1 MSCFNSLRLF
11 EPRSSPPPHAADCN
25 STELVT
31 LTAGGE
37 PPKPAPGF
45 RGNDGA
51 VNHAG
56 NYGFSWS
63 SSSIVATDYLRGF
76 GLSAGSTGLAPNS
89 QETCGLGI
97 QLRCLSE

>member
-1 MSCFNSLRLF
+1 M
-11 EPRSSPPPHAADCN
+11 
-25 STELVT
+25 
-31 LTAGGE
+31 
-37 PPKPAPGF
+37 
-45 RGNDGA
+45 
-51 VNHAG
+51 NHAG

-76 GLSAGSTGLAPNS
+76 GLSAGSKGLAPNS